1 MKNKK
6 YTSHLATNVCVCV
19 CDIRIDHH
27 LESMM
32 MTIRLLSVGVH
43 HHHHSFDYIL
53 FISNFE
59 N

>member
-1 MKNKK
+1 M
-6 YTSHLATNVCVCV
+6 CVCV